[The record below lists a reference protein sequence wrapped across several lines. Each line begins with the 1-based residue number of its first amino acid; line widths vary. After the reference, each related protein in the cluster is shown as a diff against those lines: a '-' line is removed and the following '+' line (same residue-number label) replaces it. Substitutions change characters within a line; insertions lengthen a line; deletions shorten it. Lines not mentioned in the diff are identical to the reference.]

1 MKRDE
6 SKLKEQICEIGRRIY
21 QKGFIASNDGNIS
34 AKIGENEFLITPT
47 GVSKGFM
54 KPDMIVKVDANGI
67 LIEGQSHP
75 STEIKL
81 HLAAYKER
89 RDINSVVH
97 AHSPYATAF
106 AVAGIALDKPL
117 LPETIYTLGEV
128 PISKYATPSSTE
140 LANSVSRLLKN
151 HDALLMANHGVL
163 TVGTDLENA
172 YFKLETLE
180 FYAKISY
187 LTQMLGKQNELTKS
201 ETDKLIDL
209 RKLSKFPDKNPGIQE

>member
-1 MKRDE
+1 MKKEE
-6 SKLKEQICEIGRRIY
+6 SKLKEQICEIGRRLY
-21 QKGFIASNDGNIS
+21 QNGFVASNDGNIS
-34 AKIGENEFLITPT
+34 AKISENEFLITPT

-67 LIEGQSHP
+67 LIEGQSDP

-117 LPETIYTLGEV
+117 LPETIYTLGDV
-128 PISKYATPSSTE
+128 PISKYATPSSKE
-140 LANSVSRLLKN
+140 LANSVSRLLKD
-151 HDALLMANHGVL
+151 HDALLMANHGAL
-163 TVGTDLENA
+163 TVGIDLENA

-187 LTQMLGKQNELTKS
+187 LTQMLGKQNELSKS
-201 ETDKLIDL
+201 ETDKLIDM
-209 RKLSKFPDKNPGIQE
+209 RKLSKFPGKHPGIQE